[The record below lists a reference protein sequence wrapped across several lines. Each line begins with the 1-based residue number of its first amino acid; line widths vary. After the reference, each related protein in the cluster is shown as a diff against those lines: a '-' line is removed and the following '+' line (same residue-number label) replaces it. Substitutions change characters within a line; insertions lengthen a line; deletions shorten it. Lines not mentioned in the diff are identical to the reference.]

1 MTSLLQAFQDARY
14 HEKRAT
20 YVATERRKDSDRFKD
35 LTQRLEGT
43 QQQLQLAQ
51 EAKRS
56 MEQDRSAWQ
65 KEQLEALQKEFHKEL
80 EKRWQ
85 ELQSQAQT
93 NTANEQNDDT
103 EMQMVEQVL
112 QFEHEVGSLRSTNER
127 LVGDLCLT
135 KYKELRAR
143 FRKAKKPI
151 WLRPSKETW

>member
-1 MTSLLQAFQDARY
+1 LQVIRDARY

-20 YVATERRKDSDRFKD
+20 HVATEWRKDYDQLKD
-35 LTQRLEGT
+35 LTQTLEGT

-65 KEQLEALQKEFHKEL
+65 KQQLEALQKEFHKEL
-80 EKRWQ
+80 EKRWE
-85 ELQSQAQT
+85 ELQRQAQM
-93 NTANEQNDDT
+93 NTQNDDT
-103 EMQMVEQVL
+103 ETQMVEQML
-112 QFEHEVGSLRSTNER
+112 QFENEVESLRSTKER
-127 LVGDLCLT
+127 LVGHLYLT
-135 KYKELRAR
+135 TYKELRAR